1 MSSPTSKSPK
11 DKLDELIEAKYLVKH
26 QEMEPLVS
34 RSHIINPR
42 NMTQDSELREQLLY
56 SRKKRIVQKKLEES
70 SPLSWFR
77 LKYFL
82 HKNTE
87 MVALMFIELNSQ
99 FILHPISTVKTRIQA
114 KNLFE
119 DVAHFERNKVET
131 KSVYTGLLYSYLIS
145 GLSCSVFSN
154 MHKIITAFSSK
165 YSWVSNEHIL
175 YASFTATD
183 LFTSPLR
190 CWLEVRRS
198 YFQMGNSQFSLVDSM
213 RKTKTAYFTLVL
225 RDFFFRTAVFMSLAK
240 EQPNEPNGRRFAKF
254 AFSMFISSLITAPL
268 DVVFTKF
275 ATQKSPKY
283 TGLRQALKTII
294 TEEGYGKLISGFSM
308 KFTMFMI
315 IGSLNALCYHR
326 MLGFTQEAFSI
337 DWLM

>member
-1 MSSPTSKSPK
+1 MSTANNKGPR
-11 DKLDELIEAKYLVKH
+11 DKLDELIETKYLVKQ
-26 QEMEPLVS
+26 QEMERLIS
-34 RSHIINPR
+34 RSHLINPR
-42 NMTQDSELREQLLY
+42 YMDQDSELREQLLQT
-56 SRKKRIVQKKLEES
+56 RKKRIVQKKLENS

-114 KNLFE
+114 KNLM
-119 DVAHFERNKVET
+119 DDIAHFERNKVET
-131 KSVYTGLLYSYLIS
+131 KSVYLGLLYSYLIS

-154 MHKIITAFSSK
+154 MHKIVTAISAN
-165 YSWVSNEHIL
+165 YSWMSNEHIL

-183 LFTSPLR
+183 LLTSPLR

-198 YFQMGNSQFSLVDSM
+198 YFQMGNPRFNFFESM
-213 RKTKTAYFTLVL
+213 RKTKSAYFTLLL
-225 RDFFFRTAVFMSLAK
+225 RDFFFRTSIFMTLAR

-254 AFSMFISSLITAPL
+254 AFSMFISSLLTAPI
-268 DVVFTKF
+268 DVVFTKI
-275 ATQKSPKY
+275 ATQKIPKY
-283 TGLRQALKTII
+283 TSFAQALKTII
-294 TEEGYGKLISGFSM
+294 KEEGNGKLISGFAM
-308 KFTMFMI
+308 KFISMMI
-315 IGSLNALCYHR
+315 IGSINALCYHR
-326 MLGFTQEAFSI
+326 MLGFTHEAFSI